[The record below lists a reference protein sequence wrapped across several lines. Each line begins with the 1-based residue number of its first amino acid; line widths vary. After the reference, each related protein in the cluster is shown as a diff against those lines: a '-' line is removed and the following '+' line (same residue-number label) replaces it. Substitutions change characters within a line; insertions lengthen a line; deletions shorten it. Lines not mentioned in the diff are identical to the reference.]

1 MQQSDLHRLIQ
12 SLETK
17 GDALTHN
24 SRQWREKIDD
34 KTKEIE
40 ELKRKRKENAQ
51 RINELRD
58 TAQNIQTNLQNRQE
72 QQQEFEER
80 VHAIK
85 EERIH
90 SQCLVT
96 QAESEWRELK
106 AAHDLLAT
114 RYEAVRPSRDCKC
127 AGCSKCNIEFAMLPC
142 FHFECAKELSS
153 CKICKSTKQGIQR
166 IYYG

>member
-24 SRQWREKIDD
+24 SRQWREKIDN

-40 ELKRKRKENAQ
+40 QLKRKRQENAK
-51 RINELRD
+51 RINELRE
-58 TAQNIQTNLQNRQE
+58 TAQKIQNNIKNRQE
-72 QQQEFEER
+72 QQQELEER

-106 AAHDLLAT
+106 AAHDTLAT

-142 FHFECAKELSS
+142 YHFGK
-153 CKICKSTKQGIQR
+153 
-166 IYYG
+166 